1 MKEQDVISLLR
12 SGDAQGA
19 AELLRHY
26 GALMRY
32 IIAPILPDL
41 HDQEDCL
48 AETVAKVWEKIDS
61 FDPEK
66 GRFRPWLTA
75 VTRNCALNR
84 ARADKKELSL
94 EELPGDTP
102 SPLPTPEEAVLRRE
116 RQERLLAALNKLD
129 QKDQL
134 IFYRKYYYLQST
146 AQIAAEMGLTCRGVE
161 GRLYRI
167 KQKLRVWL
175 GGDEDA

>member
-1 MKEQDVISLLR
+1 MKEQDIISLLR
-12 SGDAQGA
+12 SGDEQGI
-19 AELLRHY
+19 AELQLHY

-32 IIAPILPDL
+32 IIAPILPDI
-41 HDQEDCL
+41 HDQDDCL
-48 AETVAKVWEKIDS
+48 AEVAMKVWDKIGS

-66 GRFRPWLTA
+66 GKLLPWLTA

-84 ARADKKELSL
+84 ARANKKELSL

-116 RQERLLAALNKLD
+116 RQEQLLSALKQLE

-167 KQKLRVWL
+167 KQKLRAWM
-175 GGDEDA
+175 GGDGDA